1 MSQSPVSWD
10 IDTSDHA
17 SIINFFD
24 KVKNQQL
31 IRSDV
36 YGKETNKFILY
47 GKNSNKTTYK
57 IRKLGNTVNIYEYVD
72 NNEIDDKSHTLLPYI
87 STFNKEIKYDGQIKN
102 VVIKDENDNIL
113 LISKDFFDNKNIV
126 KRDADGKIIINE
138 NFKEYNSKNIF
149 GGGRKASVKKE
160 VCGKLR
166 CIYKIP
172 GSRKEH
178 LKYKGQLITVADYK
192 KLMKAKSI

>member
-1 MSQSPVSWD
+1 MSQSPVPWD
-10 IDTSDHA
+10 IDTSNHA
-17 SIINFFD
+17 SIIKFFD

-72 NNEIDDKSHTLLPYI
+72 NEGLDDKSHTLLPYI
-87 STFNKEIKYDGQIKN
+87 STFNKDFKYDGQINN

-113 LISKDFFDNKNIV
+113 LISRDFFDNNNIV

-138 NFKEYNSKNIF
+138 NFTEYNRNNIF